1 MTIKKKTCGNCN
13 NEYPKTTEY
22 FFIRKI
28 KQKLSTGEIA
38 VYNSFRSNCIKCHKI
53 KAEKRRV
60 EKRCKELNCDVKDYR
75 KNWKQQYTETRTI
88 DLYSKEKLTQGQYGF
103 FRTLLKANFV
113 ADLESYFK
121 RVIESKKQRNERIR
135 NEALSK
141 KKYFT
146 KEDKRLALRMYAKND
161 KDRLTD
167 SYISNQVMKKNISE
181 LSPEIIETKRLT
193 IQLKRELKINNIK
206 IR

>member
-1 MTIKKKTCGNCN
+1 MKIMKKTCVNCN
-13 NEYPKTTEY
+13 NEYPKTKEY

-38 VYNSFRSNCIKCHKI
+38 VYNSFKSDCIKCHGI
-53 KAEKRRV
+53 KGGANRIK
-60 EKRCKELNCDVKDYR
+60 KRCKEFNCDVQDYR
-75 KNWKQQYTETRTI
+75 ENWKQQYTETRTI
-88 DLYSKEKLTQGQYGF
+88 DLDSKEKLTQGQYGF
-103 FRTLLKANFV
+103 FTTLLKANLV
-113 ADLESYFK
+113 VDLESYFK
-121 RVIESKKQRNERIR
+121 RIKDSKQQRNERIS

-146 KEDKRLALRMYAKND
+146 KEDKRLALRMYAKNK

-167 SYISNQVMKKNISE
+167 SYISNVVMKKKISD